1 VADRSARWG
10 WEKRLGAEI
19 AQVVGPKIGRLR
31 AESGLSQEELAD
43 RAGLHRTAISL
54 LEVGKR
60 APRIVTL
67 VVIAGVLE
75 VPPGHLLDGIYWRP
89 GDGGGDGYLTD
100 RPPIGD
106 ATPRP
111 G

>member
-19 AQVVGPKIGRLR
+19 AKVVGPKIARLR
-31 AESGLSQEELAD
+31 VEGGISQEELAD

-60 APRIVTL
+60 APRVVTL
-67 VVIAGVLE
+67 IVIAGVLE
-75 VPPGHLLDGIYWRP
+75 VPPGRLLDGIYWVP
-89 GDGGGDGYLTD
+89 GDHGDDGHFTD
-100 RPPIGD
+100 RPP
-106 ATPRP
+106 TEKSQ
-111 G
+111 

>member
-1 VADRSARWG
+1 MADRSARWG

-31 AESGLSQEELAD
+31 EESGLSQEELAD

-54 LEVGKR
+54 LELGKR

-67 VVIAGVLE
+67 VVIAGVLQ
-75 VPPGHLLDGIYWRP
+75 VPASHLLDGIYWTP
-89 GDGGGDGYLTD
+89 GEDGEEGRFTD
-100 RPPIGD
+100 EPPAEG
-106 ATPRP
+106 AL
-111 G
+111 